1 MASHIVTSVSIL
13 SLLHIF
19 FHIMKRYFSSL
30 LLVAS
35 SAVAVAQGWPEQ
47 YQGVMLQAFSWDSY
61 ADTQWANIENQAEE
75 LSDYFSLLWV
85 PNSGNCN
92 SPYGLAYNKMGYTPI
107 YYFDHNSSFGT
118 EAQLRS
124 MIARLKEYGV
134 GVIEDAV
141 INHRDNLGQNGSW
154 VDYPAEEYD
163 GVTYQMLPTDI
174 VADDDNGATKTWA
187 DGQGIAISANN
198 DTGEGWDGCRDID
211 HKSANV
217 KTIIKAYLAYL
228 LNDLGYVGFRY
239 DMVKGFSPSYLGIY
253 NYSAKPTFSVGEYW
267 DSNSAIL
274 SWIKGTKISGTI
286 QSAAFDFQFRYGIR
300 DAVNQKN
307 WTKLDQDN
315 LLNVENGDYRR
326 YSVTFAE
333 NHDQQDRGNVTNYQK
348 DPIAAD
354 YIAAANAYLLA
365 MPGTPCVFLPHWKSH
380 KQDIKLQIL
389 ARKAAGIHN
398 QSNYTVLAS
407 ATGYHSSRVDGTNGS
422 LIYVVGNNSDK
433 YEPSADGFTQIIS
446 GNHYRY
452 YLANQCETP
461 WISVPSGDYEEAQ
474 EVELTCVSARTD
486 AKLVYTTDGSEP
498 SVTNGT
504 QVDSGATVVI
514 DGATTLKVGLLVDG
528 MVSNIQTR
536 TYTIT
541 PFVPHTATIYV
552 KADFT
557 PIYFYVWDSNNNTQL
572 NGGWPGMEIT
582 ATTTIDGETWYYQ
595 EFDIN
600 SSGYFFNIIFNQG
613 MDKPQTG
620 DIGNISSDR
629 YFIATLKGNSISYED
644 VTNQHISSI
653 EEIANDQ
660 LMTTAIYDLQGRQVS
675 SMQCGRIYISQG
687 RKVFVK

>member
-1 MASHIVTSVSIL
+1 
-13 SLLHIF
+13 
-19 FHIMKRYFSSL
+19 MKRIFTSFL
-30 LLVAS
+30 AIV
-35 SAVAVAQGWPEQ
+35 SAAATMAQGWPEQ
-47 YQGVMLQAFSWDSY
+47 YQGVMLQGFSWDSY
-61 ADTQWANIENQAEE
+61 ADTQWANIESQSDELAE
-75 LSDYFSLLWV
+75 YFSLIWV

-124 MIARLKEYGV
+124 MIATLKEKGV

-187 DGQGIAISANN
+187 DSQGIALSSNK

-211 HKSANV
+211 HKSQNV
-217 KTIIKAYLAYL
+217 KTIIKAYLSYL

-239 DMVKGFSPSYLGIY
+239 DMVKGFSPSYLGSY
-253 NYSAKPTFSVGEYW
+253 NYSANPAFSVGEYW

-274 SWIKGTKISGTI
+274 SWIKGTKVNGDI

-315 LLNVENGDYRR
+315 LLNVENGEYRR

-333 NHDQQDRGNVTNYQK
+333 NHDQQDRGNVTNYTK

-365 MPGTPCVFLPHWKSH
+365 MPGTPCVFLPHWKSN

-389 ARKAAGIHN
+389 ARQLAGIHN
-398 QSNYTVLAS
+398 QSDYTRLSS
-407 ATGYHSSRVDGTNGS
+407 ANGYYSAQVEGLTGS
-422 LIYVVGNNSDK
+422 LIFVVGNKSDDFT
-433 YEPSADGFTQIIS
+433 PSVEHFTQVIS

-452 YLANQCETP
+452 YLSNNLECP
-461 WISVPSGDYEEAQ
+461 WISVPSGDYEEDQ
-474 EVELTCVSARTD
+474 LVELIALSSD
-486 AKLVYTTDGSEP
+486 ANATLVYTLDGSEP
-498 SVTNGT
+498 SVANGE
-504 QVDSGATVVI
+504 VVNSGTTVNIHEATI
-514 DGATTLKVGLLVDG
+514 LKVGLLKDG
-528 MVSNIQTR
+528 EVTNVQTR
-536 TYTIT
+536 SYTIT
-541 PFVPHTATIYV
+541 PFVRHTATVYV

-557 PIYFYVWDSNNNTQL
+557 PVYFYVWDSDNNTQL
-572 NGGWPGMEIT
+572 NGNWPGTEIT
-582 ATTTIDGETWYYQ
+582 ATTTIDGESWYYQ
-595 EFDIN
+595 VFDIN
-600 SSGYFFNIIFNQG
+600 SSGYYFNIIFNQG

-620 DIGNISSDR
+620 DIGNISTDR
-629 YFIATLKGNSISYED
+629 FFIATLNGNSISYED
-644 VTNQHISSI
+644 VSDQHAAPSAI
-653 EEIANDQ
+653 EEI
-660 LMTTAIYDLQGRQVS
+660 TTDLKQSDCLYDLQGRHVT
-675 SMQCGRIYISQG
+675 SMQPGHIYI
-687 RKVFVK
+687 RHDKKVIVK